1 MGVASWGDCT
11 EHYKSIGVFVTWWWV
26 DGELTRF
33 LPLSWGIA
41 LLHTHLFVM
50 GMVYSFIKFNN
61 LEFSIATTHHLL
73 SISGQQQRVITQ
85 GIFRTHPSS
94 YNNVCLKS
102 ELHK

>member
-73 SISGQQQRVITQ
+73 EQYLDN
-85 GIFRTHPSS
+85 SS
-94 YNNVCLKS
+94 AS
-102 ELHK
+102 